1 MLFEFDDLSNLKARI
16 KVVGVG
22 GAGGNAIN
30 RMIEQNL
37 SGVEFI
43 AVNTDAQ
50 DLEFNKASVKIQI
63 GKDLTKGL
71 GAGAITDI
79 GRQAMEMDRQLVA
92 NALKGAD
99 MVFITAGMG
108 GGTGTGAS
116 PVIAQIAKEMGCLTV
131 AIVTK
136 PFFFEGPKRMQRAEK
151 GIKDLKEYVDTLIV
165 IPNQRILNIVDR
177 NTSFKEAFRIAD
189 SVLHQATRGISD
201 LINRHGAINL
211 DFADVRTIMKDA
223 GEAVMGTGIAKGDE
237 RAVLAAQQAISS
249 PLLDD
254 VNIKGAS
261 GILINIT
268 GGEDMNI
275 FEVNEACQIIQ
286 EEAGKDAEIIFGAIV
301 DENIREEIMVTVIAT
316 GFNGNGK
323 KVNSES
329 EREINV
335 EAFIENSNREIASES
350 QPERK
355 VENKTLSFGFERE
368 KTVVAESE
376 YMPAFLK
383 KRIKN

>member
-1 MLFEFDDLSNLKARI
+1 
-16 KVVGVG
+16 
-22 GAGGNAIN
+22 
-30 RMIEQNL
+30 
-37 SGVEFI
+37 
-43 AVNTDAQ
+43 
-50 DLEFNKASVKIQI
+50 
-63 GKDLTKGL
+63 
-71 GAGAITDI
+71 
-79 GRQAMEMDRQLVA
+79 
-92 NALKGAD
+92 
-99 MVFITAGMG
+99 
-108 GGTGTGAS
+108 
-116 PVIAQIAKEMGCLTV
+116 
-131 AIVTK
+131 
-136 PFFFEGPKRMQRAEK
+136 
-151 GIKDLKEYVDTLIV
+151 
-165 IPNQRILNIVDR
+165 
-177 NTSFKEAFRIAD
+177 
-189 SVLHQATRGISD
+189 ATRGISD

-368 KTVVAESE
+368 KTVIAESE